1 MKTTREKYESSVK
14 IEVRE
19 RKHTK
24 DELVSQV
31 AGK

>member
-1 MKTTREKYESSVK
+1 MKATREKYESSVK

-19 RKHTK
+19 SKHTK
-24 DELVSQV
+24 EELVSQV